1 MRKISLLLI
10 GAVLTLAFFAAKPFI
25 MNSEI
30 EAKPESEANGNPDAS
45 AENDFQSENIELPA
59 MKYPRIVVKKADRK
73 LQVFDGEKLIKT
85 YRIGL
90 GFAPEG
96 DKEKQGDG
104 KTPEGEFYIFTKNPK
119 SSYYLSLGV
128 SYPSTDDAERGL
140 REKLIS
146 KSQRDEIV
154 KAVKNKK
161 TPLQNTKLGGEIY
174 IHGNGS
180 KTDWTLGCVA
190 LEDAEMKELF
200 DASPVGTSVKIEP

>member
-1 MRKISLLLI
+1 MKKYT
-10 GAVLTLAFFAAKPFI
+10 V
-25 MNSEI
+25 
-30 EAKPESEANGNPDAS
+30 EAKSIKTVESPLENKQTDVPLPEMKNPR
-45 AENDFQSENIELPA
+45 L
-59 MKYPRIVVKKADRK
+59 VVKKSERK
-73 LQVFDGEKLIKT
+73 LEVFDGEKLVKT

-90 GFAPEG
+90 GFAPVG

-104 KTPEGEFYIFTKNPK
+104 KTPEGEFYIFTKNDQ
-119 SSYYLSLGV
+119 SRFYLSIGV
-128 SYPSTDDAERGL
+128 SYPSIEDAERGL

-146 KSQRDEIV
+146 KDQHDEIV
-154 KAVKNKK
+154 EAIKNKK

-200 DASPVGTSVKIEP
+200 DAIPIGTSVKIEP